1 MKRFKLWA
9 ISALAILSLAVAGC
23 QDTGTTS
30 STAPGAST
38 DALQSIPAVSDA
50 ALPSESAP

>member
-38 DALQSIPAVSDA
+38 DALQSIPAMSDA